1 MKVTPEIVKDRLA
14 RFYIVFGMPSEGEA
28 REFNRKV
35 QIWTEHFQHVPA
47 SAFEMACFHCEGSLT
62 SFPCIADVAGKIPS

>member
-1 MKVTPEIVKDRLA
+1 MKVTPEIVKDRLV

-28 REFNRKV
+28 REFNREV

-47 SAFEMACFHCEGSLT
+47 SAFEMACFHCEGGLT